1 MKLPV
6 GTVIR
11 AQAILF
17 DMDGTLV
24 DSTRAIE
31 HVWSRW
37 ADRHALSS
45 DMVLH
50 TIHGV
55 RITDSVKN
63 LAPAGADIDREIATL
78 IAEEREQVEGI
89 SAIPGAVEL
98 LARLPSQSW
107 AVVTSA
113 DRALAAKRMQIA
125 GLPEAPVLI
134 AAEDVE
140 RGKPNPDGFQLAAQK
155 LSRSATASIIF
166 EDSPSGLD
174 AGRRAGC
181 RTIAITA
188 ALKTTP
194 PEPQE
199 WIKDYRAVQ
208 IEYDNHTEELV
219 LTISSERLSAV

>member
-6 GTVIR
+6 GTVIQ
-11 AQAILF
+11 AQVILF

-55 RITDSVKN
+55 RITDSVDN
-63 LAPAGADIDREIATL
+63 LAPTGADIDRAIATL

-113 DRALAAKRMQIA
+113 DRALAAKRM
-125 GLPEAPVLI
+125 
-134 AAEDVE
+134 
-140 RGKPNPDGFQLAAQK
+140 
-155 LSRSATASIIF
+155 
-166 EDSPSGLD
+166 
-174 AGRRAGC
+174 
-181 RTIAITA
+181 
-188 ALKTTP
+188 
-194 PEPQE
+194 
-199 WIKDYRAVQ
+199 
-208 IEYDNHTEELV
+208 
-219 LTISSERLSAV
+219 

>member
-24 DSTRAIE
+24 DSTRAVE

-55 RITDSVKN
+55 RITDSAKN
-63 LAPAGADIDREIATL
+63 LTPAGADIDRGTATL
-78 IAEEREQVEGI
+78 IAEEREQLEGI
-89 SAIPGAVEL
+89 SAIPGSVEL

-113 DRALAAKRMQIA
+113 DRA
-125 GLPEAPVLI
+125 
-134 AAEDVE
+134 
-140 RGKPNPDGFQLAAQK
+140 
-155 LSRSATASIIF
+155 
-166 EDSPSGLD
+166 
-174 AGRRAGC
+174 
-181 RTIAITA
+181 
-188 ALKTTP
+188 
-194 PEPQE
+194 
-199 WIKDYRAVQ
+199 
-208 IEYDNHTEELV
+208 
-219 LTISSERLSAV
+219 